1 MIDTYFHD
9 FKPQKTYRTMINLKH
24 NTHIQYIII
33 FAVLLSGMLMGCE
46 DQLLDKSPRGQL
58 TQKQFFENEEDAVQA
73 TNATYQQLRNFNVHS
88 FPWLGLTDIASDD
101 ANKGSTP
108 ADGAFLR
115 EMDEFTFTPSNNA
128 FNGPWNAYYN
138 GIFRANTAIN
148 RIPDIDMNPD
158 LRARLV
164 GENKFIRAY
173 FYFFLVRSFGGV
185 PLHLIP
191 ADDADEFQ
199 KPRSS
204 AEDVYTQ
211 IEKDLTDAIP
221 DLPLQSELSS
231 GEVGRVTQGA
241 AQGMLAKVHLF
252 QDEFEDAQELAEDVI
267 ESNEYTLLSDYDKI
281 FKPEGENNTGTVWSV
296 QAVAVATGTGGTP
309 YSVVQ
314 GVRGTPNLG
323 WGFNNPNRDLLNAFE
338 SGDPRMGEAVLFTH
352 ELLPFGPTDVVRDNP
367 NMVDERFN
375 QKSFIPTD
383 NPNGNFNGGSNIR
396 RLRYADV
403 LLIAAEA
410 AAENNNPNDA
420 RRYVNMVRERAR
432 DGRTA
437 SIGVEVENV
446 SELIADT
453 VGLDIAGQPFVRFAN
468 EGGPAANAGL
478 GEHTW
483 DLEDNQNVIEVT
495 NLEIIESVNG
505 VAVSNTEEFEQ
516 QMAGVSLGDNVSV
529 AVTRVTETFDGST
542 GQKSTQT
549 QDLNLNL
556 TAVELLPDITSSGQQ
571 LIEDIWH
578 ERRVELAME
587 QHRFFDIRR
596 QGRAGELLRAQ
607 GQNFENPKHELYPI
621 PQNEMDLN
629 QNMEQNPRYN

>member
-1 MIDTYFHD
+1 
-9 FKPQKTYRTMINLKH
+9 MINLKFK
-24 NTHIQYIII
+24 TIQYITIVT
-33 FAVLLSGMLMGCE
+33 VLLSGFILGCE
-46 DQLLDKSPRGQL
+46 DQLLDKEPRGQL
-58 TQKQFFENEEDAVQA
+58 TQAQFFNTEEDAIQA

-88 FPWLGLTDIASDD
+88 FPWLGMTDIASDD
-101 ANKGSTP
+101 AVKGSTP
-108 ADGAFLR
+108 ADAAFLR
-115 EMDEFTFTPSNNA
+115 EVDEFTFTPSNGA

-138 GIFRANTAIN
+138 GIFRANTAIQ
-148 RIPDIDMNPD
+148 RIPDVDMNPD

-185 PLHLIP
+185 PLHLEP

-204 AEDVYTQ
+204 AEEVYTQ
-211 IEKDLTDAIP
+211 IEQDLTDAIP
-221 DLPLQSELSS
+221 DLPLRSELSS
-231 GEVGRVTQGA
+231 SEIGRITQGA

-252 QDEFEDAQELAEDVI
+252 QDEFQDAQRLAEDVI
-267 ESNEYTLLSDYDKI
+267 ESNEYSLLPDYDRI
-281 FKPEGENNTGTVWSV
+281 FTPEGENNPGTVWSV
-296 QAVAVATGTGGTP
+296 QAVAVETSTGGTP

-323 WGFNNPNRDLLNAFE
+323 WGFNGPNRDLLNAYE
-338 SGDPRMGEAVLFTH
+338 TGDPRLGPTVLFTH
-352 ELLPFGPTDVVRDNP
+352 EILPFGPTDVVRDNP

-375 QKSFIPTD
+375 QKSFIPLD
-383 NPNGNFNGGSNIR
+383 NPGGNFNGGSNIR
-396 RLRYADV
+396 KLRYSDV

-410 AAENNNPNDA
+410 AAQNNSPSDA
-420 RRYVNMVRERAR
+420 QRYVNRVRERAR

-453 VGLDIAGQPFVRFAN
+453 VGLDIDGQPFVRFAN
-468 EGGPAANAGL
+468 QGGPAESAGL
-478 GEHTW
+478 SEHTW
-483 DLEDNQNVIEVT
+483 DLVDNQNKIVVT
-495 NLEIIESVNG
+495 NLEVIESVNG
-505 VAVSNTEEFEQ
+505 VDVANTEEFEQ
-516 QMAGVSLGDNVSV
+516 QMEGINPGDNVSLSV
-529 AVTRVTETFDGST
+529 LRVTETFDEAS

-549 QDLNLNL
+549 DNLPLDL
-556 TAVELLPDITSSGQQ
+556 TAVELLPDITSTGQQ
-571 LIEDIWH
+571 LLEDIWH

-607 GQNFENPKHELYPI
+607 GKNFENPKHELYPI
-621 PQNEMDLN
+621 PQNEIDLN
-629 QNMEQNPRYN
+629 PNIEQNPGYN